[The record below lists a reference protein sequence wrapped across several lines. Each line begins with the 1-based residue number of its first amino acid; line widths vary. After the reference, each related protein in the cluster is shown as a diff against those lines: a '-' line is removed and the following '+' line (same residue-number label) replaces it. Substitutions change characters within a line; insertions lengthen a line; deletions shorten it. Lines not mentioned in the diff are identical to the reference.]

1 MSEITA
7 PGSGEAAARATEES
21 AFYHEAALNAAWTG
35 SRLALGGMSFLFGC
49 FAFAYFFLQSSNGH
63 SKWLPSS
70 TTPPQAWYGATIMA
84 LIVVS
89 ALVQTVGLQQI
100 KAGRKG
106 PWAQAA
112 LVALVLGLVAVALQ
126 IVQLTDLPFQPGQS
140 GFASV
145 FVGFYPVALVIWLAA
160 MIWLE
165 ILVMRARGIPAI
177 FFVEQPPT
185 YAETQTV
192 QRFQSSL
199 SAFTTVW
206 NYLATSTFIFRLLF
220 YVRRG
225 WRPDVS
231 ALPLADGPAMYLG
244 GSIMTFA
251 L

>member
-1 MSEITA
+1 MSEVTA
-7 PGSGEAAARATEES
+7 PGSGEAATRATEED

-35 SRLALGGMSFLFGC
+35 ARLAIGSLFFLYGA
-49 FAFAYFFLQSSNGH
+49 FAFAYFYLSSSGGH

-70 TTPPQAWYGATIMA
+70 TTPPQAGYGVAIMV

-106 PWAQAA
+106 PWARAA
-112 LVALVLGLVAVALQ
+112 LLALVLGLVAVALQ
-126 IVQLTDLPFQPGQS
+126 IVELLNLPFQPGES

-145 FVGFYPVALVIWLAA
+145 FVGFYPVALVIWLGA

-192 QRFQSSL
+192 QRFQSAL
-199 SAFTTVW
+199 SGFTTVW
-206 NYLATSTFIFRLLF
+206 NYLAVVVFIFWLLF
-220 YVRRG
+220 YVR
-225 WRPDVS
+225 
-231 ALPLADGPAMYLG
+231 
-244 GSIMTFA
+244 
-251 L
+251 

>member
-1 MSEITA
+1 MSETTA
-7 PGSGEAAARATEES
+7 PGSNEAAIRATEED

-35 SRLALGGMSFLFGC
+35 SRLALGGLSFLFGA
-49 FAFAYFFLQSSNGH
+49 FLFAYFFLSSSNGH

-70 TTPPQAWYGATIMA
+70 TTPPHAWYGAVIMA
-84 LIVVS
+84 LVVVS

-100 KAGRKG
+100 KVGRKG

-112 LVALVLGLVAVALQ
+112 LVALVFGLVAVALQ
-126 IVQLTDLPFQPGQS
+126 IVELLTLPFQPGQS

-145 FVGFYPVALVIWLAA
+145 FVGFYPVALVTWLAA

-165 ILVMRARGIPAI
+165 ILIMRARSIPAI

-192 QRFQSSL
+192 QRFQSTL

-206 NYLATSTFIFRLLF
+206 NYLAIITFIFWVLF
-220 YVRRG
+220 YVR
-225 WRPDVS
+225 
-231 ALPLADGPAMYLG
+231 
-244 GSIMTFA
+244 
-251 L
+251 

>member
-1 MSEITA
+1 MSEVTA
-7 PGSGEAAARATEES
+7 PGSDEAATRATEEN

-35 SRLALGGMSFLFGC
+35 SRLAIGSLAFLFGA
-49 FAFAYFFLQSSNGH
+49 FAFAYFYLSSSGGH
-63 SKWLPSS
+63 ANWLPST
-70 TTPPQAWYGATIMA
+70 TTPPQAGYGVAIMV
-84 LIVVS
+84 LVVVS

-100 KAGRKG
+100 KAGRKQ
-106 PWAQAA
+106 PWARAG

-126 IVQLTDLPFQPGQS
+126 IVQLLNLPFQPGQS

-145 FVGFYPVALVIWLAA
+145 FVGFYPVALVIWLGA

-185 YAETQTV
+185 YDQTQMV

-206 NYLATSTFIFRLLF
+206 NFLAIITFIFWLLF
-220 YVRRG
+220 YVR
-225 WRPDVS
+225 
-231 ALPLADGPAMYLG
+231 
-244 GSIMTFA
+244 
-251 L
+251 